1 MGESYLTRLGNS
13 LVISMSMVHECRQLL
28 RAHRYGALGTLSKK
42 FNGHPF
48 GSITPYLVDHD
59 GSLLILISALAEHT
73 KNLVADPRVS
83 LITHSQDNPHI
94 QAQGRVTV
102 MGDTRWVAEREETGR
117 RYLRYFPEANTY
129 FAMHDFS
136 FYRIVPETI
145 RYIGGF
151 GNIHWVKAPD
161 YLVPAYALIE
171 QEDGV
176 IAHMNSDHQEA
187 LRNCC
192 RHFHGRQA
200 QDVEMLGIDCDGFDV
215 RADES
220 VLRFGFA
227 ERVLDAQQ
235 ARKALVDMARQAAS

>member
-1 MGESYLTRLGNS
+1 
-13 LVISMSMVHECRQLL
+13 MSTVYECRQLL
-28 RAHRYGALGTLSKK
+28 RAHRYGSLSTLSKK

-48 GSITPYLVDHD
+48 GSITPYLIDHD
-59 GSLLILISALAEHT
+59 GSLLILISTLAEHT
-73 KNLVADPRVS
+73 KNIVADPRVS

-102 MGDTRWVAEREETGR
+102 IGEARLVAKRAETGR

-136 FYRIVPETI
+136 FYRIVPEAI

-151 GNIHWVKAPD
+151 GNIHWAKAAD
-161 YLVPAYALIE
+161 YLMPAYPLID

-176 IAHMNSDHQEA
+176 IAHMNSDHREA

-192 RHFHGRQA
+192 RHFHGHQA

-215 RADES
+215 RADGS
-220 VLRFGFA
+220 ALRFDFA

-235 ARKALVDMARQAAS
+235 ARKALVAMAQQAAR